1 MNRRTVLMAV
11 LAGLLL
17 VAMALPAVGCGG
29 SGAEAAVQDF
39 MDASKNKDCDKMVS
53 YIDLEA
59 PEFSGLGVTKEALV
73 ASCNDSMD
81 LGEVVSYKIVN
92 VTEDGDTA
100 TAEVEATT
108 KTNGEESTDSTTFKL
123 VKKDGEWKVGPSF

>member
-1 MNRRTVLMAV
+1 MVLMAV
-11 LAGLLL
+11 FTALLM
-17 VAMALPAVGCGG
+17 VAMVLPAAGCGS

-39 MDASKNKDCDKMVS
+39 MNASKDKDCDKMVG
-53 YIDLEA
+53 YIDLDA

-73 ASCNDSMD
+73 ASCKDSMD
-81 LGEVVSYKIVN
+81 VGEVVSYKIVS

-100 TAEVEATT
+100 TAEIEATT
-108 KTNGEESTDSTTFKL
+108 KTDGEENTDTTTFKL

>member
-1 MNRRTVLMAV
+1 
-11 LAGLLL
+11 
-17 VAMALPAVGCGG
+17 
-29 SGAEAAVQDF
+29 
-39 MDASKNKDCDKMVS
+39 
-53 YIDLEA
+53 
-59 PEFSGLGVTKEALV
+59 
-73 ASCNDSMD
+73 MD